1 MTAIVDGN
9 LLDVV
14 IAPVQFA
21 PVSRVAQIV
30 IVTQPGIDQPT
41 PREAYV
47 RHDVAI
53 HNARPIADRLHLDRE
68 GFSFMRRETAVSDLY
83 DDEAV
88 RRTYYPEMEKLITEV
103 TGASRVIV
111 FDHTQRIDDAEL
123 RAKTK
128 RRPPAGYVHNDFTA
142 TSAAQRVRDLLPR
155 DEAEAR
161 LRKRYA
167 SINVWRPIKGPVRTA
182 PLLICGYGDLADEDL
197 ITVERHYPD
206 GRIGRIY
213 NVAYNPSQRWYYFPD
228 MERDEFVLLKCF
240 DSLTDGTARWTA
252 HGSFQPPGLPA
263 GTPPR
268 ESIEIRTLLFFD

>member
-1 MTAIVDGN
+1 MTVVADDN
-9 LLDVV
+9 LLDTV

-21 PVSRVAQIV
+21 PAARAAQIV
-30 IVTQPGIDQPT
+30 VVTQPGIDQPI
-41 PREAYV
+41 PHDAYV

-53 HNARPIADRLHLDRE
+53 HNARPIADQLHLDRE
-68 GFSFMRRETAVSDLY
+68 GFSFMRRETAVPDLY

-88 RRTYYPEMEKLITEV
+88 QRLYYPEMEKLITEV
-103 TGASRVIV
+103 TGASRVVV
-111 FDHTQRIDDAEL
+111 FDHTQRIDDPEL
-123 RAKTK
+123 RAKSK
-128 RRPPAGYVHNDFTA
+128 RRPPAAYVHNDFTA
-142 TSAAQRVRDLLPR
+142 TSAAQRVRDLLPH

-161 LRKRYA
+161 LSKRYA
-167 SINVWRPIKGPVRTA
+167 SINVWRPIKGPVQTA
-182 PLLICGYGDLADEDL
+182 PLLICGYGELADEDL

-213 NVAYNPSQRWYYFPD
+213 NVAYNPSQRWYYFPH
-228 MERDEFVLLKCF
+228 MERDEIVLLKCF

-252 HGSFQPPGLPA
+252 HGAFQPAGLQP